1 MANFLGLYTAIYHV
15 TDLDLAKKWYSEA
28 LGVAPY
34 FDQPYYV
41 GFNVGG
47 HELGLHPQSPNP
59 TPAAG
64 GVSVYWGVSSMKDAW
79 ERLIAQGAT
88 PVEEP
93 NEVGGGILVAMVRDP
108 VGNLLGVIEN
118 PHFPNQA

>member
-1 MANFLGLYTAIYHV
+1 MANLLGLYTAIYHV
-15 TDLDLAKKWYSEA
+15 TDLDRAKKWYSEM
-28 LGVAPY
+28 LGIAPY

-47 HELGLHPQSPNP
+47 HELGLHPQSPHPAPP
-59 TPAAG
+59 TS
-64 GVSVYWGVSSMKDAW
+64 GVSVYWGVSSMKDTWA
-79 ERLIAQGAT
+79 RLIAQGAA

-93 NEVGGGILVAMVRDP
+93 NDVGGGILVAMVRDP
-108 VGNLLGVIEN
+108 AGNLLGVIEN

>member
-28 LGVAPY
+28 LGIAPY

-47 HELGLHPQSPNP
+47 HELGLHPQSPH
-59 TPAAG
+59 PAPATS

-79 ERLIAQGAT
+79 ARLIAQGAA

-93 NEVGGGILVAMVRDP
+93 NDVGGGIQVATVRDP
-108 VGNLLGVIEN
+108 AGNLLGIIEN